1 MDKLRADFWNQKDGH
16 KHRPKTGL
24 LYRAGF
30 VEFQSPSD
38 AEKAFQGTEDRKLG
52 LP

>member
-1 MDKLRADFWNQKDGH
+1 MDELRADFRNQKDGH
-16 KHRPKTGL
+16 KYRPKTGL
-24 LYRAGF
+24 LYTAF

-38 AEKAFQGTEDRKLG
+38 AEKALQGMKDRKLG